1 MLPNKFNSLKLLSEC
16 PVCKRK
22 HFPAEIKVI
31 DERDE
36 GHLLHIKCKV
46 CNSCVL
52 VQVSI
57 NETGMNMIGL
67 LTDLSSEEV
76 KSFSDKASVSADDLI
91 LLHESLEKNN
101 LI

>member
-1 MLPNKFNSLKLLSEC
+1 MLPNKFNSLKLLAEC

-31 DERDE
+31 EERE
-36 GHLLHIKCKV
+36 ENHVLHIKCKV
-46 CNSCVL
+46 CGSCVL

-57 NETGMNMIGL
+57 NEQGMNMMGL
-67 LTDLSSEEV
+67 LTDLSSDEV
-76 KSFSDKASVSADDLI
+76 KSFSEKAPISADEVI
-91 LLHESLEKNN
+91 ALHENLEKNN